1 MNNGWICL
9 PRSLTEWEWYKNP
22 VVKSLFFHCMLR
34 ANYKDARFE
43 GMEIKRG
50 EFVTSYQ
57 HLAEETGLSVMQVR
71 TALKKLQSS
80 GEITVNSTNRFTRVT
95 LCNYSLY
102 QDVYM
107 LEQQSDN
114 VPPTNDYHTGNKRIT
129 PINNNNKYN
138 NKNNFNNYRRK
149 KNKNSYQRLKSGPS
163 FDIEEIKKRSA
174 LNDNYMEQLFG
185 DEPESDKD

>member
-1 MNNGWICL
+1 
-9 PRSLTEWEWYKNP
+9 
-22 VVKSLFFHCMLR
+22 MLR

-80 GEITVNSTNRFTRVT
+80 GEITVNPTNRFTRVT
-95 LCNYSLY
+95 VCNYSLY
-102 QDVYM
+102 QDVYK